1 MATNMHT
8 PTLLTLP
15 LELRNIIYT
24 ELLSSE
30 RSKPLVLY
38 NYSKGRETFFNLYPS
53 ILRTNKQIYAEAI
66 SYLYNDNIFLLQLD
80 GHVSR
85 GCDIRSCTYHRRPI
99 LPLYRC
105 DDAPHTAV
113 FIDGE
118 YSNRPRG
125 LVTHINQGKKIYE
138 DCRCHYPPIPGP
150 GPIYPH
156 ILRRLAHIELYIGAS
171 SMWGVGNDGV
181 SFTHTRKVVLD
192 TLRLLAEEEIE
203 DGLVTKKTL
212 RVEVRA
218 KWICDNLFLGDKGP
232 SLSREEGQALKA
244 EMLALLKEIKKRRV
258 VEVKEAVLYEAPR
271 FNEIKT
277 VDIDT
282 GEAF

>member
-1 MATNMHT
+1 MASNMHT

-24 ELLSSE
+24 ELLSE

-38 NYSKGRETFFNLYPS
+38 HYRKGRETFFNLYPS

-66 SYLYNDNIFLLQLD
+66 SYLYNDNIFLLCLD
-80 GHVSR
+80 RYISR
-85 GCDIRSCTYHRRPI
+85 GCVMIAGTHNRRPI

-113 FIDGE
+113 FTDGE
-118 YSNRPRG
+118 YSNRPREP
-125 LVTHINQGKKIYE
+125 VTHIYQDKKIYE
-138 DCRCHYPPIPGP
+138 DCSCHYPPIPGP

-156 ILRRLAHIELYIGAS
+156 ILRRLAHIELYIGAC
-171 SMWGVGNDGV
+171 SMWDVPYKECV
-181 SFTHTRKVVLD
+181 SLTHTRKVVLD

-203 DGLVTKKTL
+203 EGLVTKKTL
-212 RVEVRA
+212 RVEVRPS
-218 KWICDNLFLGDKGP
+218 WTCENLFLGDENA
-232 SLSREEGQALKA
+232 SLSREETQAVKA

-258 VEVKEAVLYEAPR
+258 VELKEAVLYDWPR

-277 VDIDT
+277 VDVDM